1 MRHVALTSKRQSPR
15 SSTSIPCMVH
25 PDVLSEK
32 SGMETTPVIAGQ
44 IAREKQAYV

>member
-1 MRHVALTSKRQSPR
+1 
-15 SSTSIPCMVH
+15 MVH
-25 PDVLSEK
+25 PGVLSEK